1 MDARCSSVS
10 PDRNSPKASFPCPS
24 WHRTAAPVPWFAMTV
39 MHLHPLRHEVPSTP
53 IRTSPPGTGG
63 RASESLAST
72 LEHIGPTVRQDTL
85 MSFWQATLP
94 IGSAHQQQ
102 VSSEAYA
109 SRDPCAAQGTS
120 LAAVPHSGHGTLKAS
135 LRTCAFI
142 PPTSQHLQSRTP
154 RPASYRGAPL
164 PHFPH
169 LHDRALYGS
178 ASMARAPAPSIA
190 MPRTLIPSAPT
201 MLFAN
206 LLMCTPPPL
215 ADL

>member
-1 MDARCSSVS
+1 MA
-10 PDRNSPKASFPCPS
+10 
-24 WHRTAAPVPWFAMTV
+24 V
-39 MHLHPLRHEVPSTP
+39 MHLHPLRCEASSTP
-53 IRTSPPGTGG
+53 VRTSPPGTGG
-63 RASESLAST
+63 RASESLASAPG
-72 LEHIGPTVRQDTL
+72 HIEPTVRQDTL
-85 MSFWQATLP
+85 MSFRQAALL
-94 IGSAHQQQ
+94 IESAHRQQA
-102 VSSEAYA
+102 SSKAYA

-120 LAAVPHSGHGTLKAS
+120 LAAVPHSGHGAPKAS
-135 LRTCAFI
+135 LRTCAFM
-142 PPTSQHLQSRTP
+142 PPASQHPQSRTP

-169 LHDRALYGS
+169 LHDGALYGS

-190 MPRTLIPSAPT
+190 MPRASILSTPT

>member
-1 MDARCSSVS
+1 MDARCSSVG
-10 PDRNSPKASFPCPS
+10 PGRNSPKASFPCPS
-24 WHRTAAPVPWFAMTV
+24 WHRTAAPVPWFTMAV
-39 MHLHPLRHEVPSTP
+39 MCLHPLRHEVPSTP
-53 IRTSPPGTGG
+53 IRTGPPGTGG

-72 LEHIGPTVRQDTL
+72 LGHIEPTVRQDTL

-94 IGSAHQQQ
+94 IESAHQQQ
-102 VSSEAYA
+102 VSSKAYA

-135 LRTCAFI
+135 LRTCAFM

-154 RPASYRGAPL
+154 RPASYRGASL

-169 LHDRALYGS
+169 LHGWALYGS
-178 ASMARAPAPSIA
+178 ASMTRAPAPSVA
-190 MPRTLIPSAPT
+190 MPRTLILSTPT

>member
-24 WHRTAAPVPWFAMTV
+24 WHRTAAPVPWFTMAV
-39 MHLHPLRHEVPSTP
+39 MCLHPLRHEVPSTP
-53 IRTSPPGTGG
+53 IRTGPPGTGG
-63 RASESLAST
+63 RASESLTST
-72 LEHIGPTVRQDTL
+72 LGHIEPTVRQDTL
-85 MSFWQATLP
+85 MSFWQATLL
-94 IGSAHQQQ
+94 IESAHRQQ
-102 VSSEAYA
+102 VSSKAYA

-120 LAAVPHSGHGTLKAS
+120 LAAIPHSGHDTLKAP
-135 LRTCAFI
+135 LRTCAFM
-142 PPTSQHLQSRTP
+142 PPTSQRLQSRTP
-154 RPASYRGAPL
+154 RPASYRGASL

-178 ASMARAPAPSIA
+178 ASMTRAPAPSIA
-190 MPRTLIPSAPT
+190 MPRTLILSTPT

-215 ADL
+215 TDL